1 MPWGKESLPL
11 GKGITRVPP
20 EPGYDSAVTKRGA
33 ETAAGRGT
41 SLILITLA
49 SGQFLMTL
57 DSSVMNVAI
66 ATVAKDV
73 GTTVTGIQTAIT
85 LYTLVMAMLMIP
97 GGKVGTLIGRK
108 RAFSIGC
115 VIYGAGSLTTA
126 LSPNLTVLIVGWSI
140 LEGIGAALI
149 LPAIVALVASNFAP
163 EGRPRA
169 YGLVMA
175 AGAIAVAVGPLIGG
189 VATTYFSWR
198 YVFVGEVLIVLAIL
212 VLARRVQDAPVEA
225 RPRLDLVGA
234 VLSAAGL
241 GLAVFGVLRSSQWGW
256 VLPKPGGPAILGL
269 SPTIVLILAG
279 LLVLW
284 LFSIWEHHVVKRGAE
299 PLVRLSMLGNRQLT
313 GGLVMFFFQFL
324 IQAGLF
330 FTIPLYL
337 SVALGLSAIDTGIK
351 IIPLS
356 VTLLIAAAGI
366 PRFLPHISPRL
377 VVQGGLLSMFAG
389 IVWLFAS
396 IDVHAGA
403 EIVTVPLLLA
413 GLGIGALASQL
424 GSVTV
429 SAVPDDE
436 SPEVGGLQNTAT
448 NLGASI
454 GTALAGSLLIAALT
468 ASFLHG
474 IQQNPAVPPAVSS
487 QASTELAGGIP
498 FLSDADLQT
507 ALTKAG
513 ASKQVTKA
521 VLDENEQA
529 RLDGL
534 RTALAALA
542 LLALIALFFSTRIP
556 PEQPRSADTG
566 SPEPAAGRRRSSDG

>member
-1 MPWGKESLPL
+1 MKQRTGQVLL
-11 GKGITRVPP
+11 
-20 EPGYDSAVTKRGA
+20 
-33 ETAAGRGT
+33 
-41 SLILITLA
+41 TLA

-97 GGKVGTLIGRK
+97 GGKAGSVIGRK

-126 LSPNLTVLIVGWSI
+126 LAQNLTVLIIGWSV

-149 LPAIVALVASNFAP
+149 LPAIVALVAGNFQP

-189 VATTYFSWR
+189 IATTYFSWR
-198 YVFVGEVLIVLAIL
+198 WVFAGEVLIVIAIL
-212 VLARRVQDAPVEA
+212 ALARRVQDAPIE
-225 RPRLDLVGA
+225 RPTRVDMVGA

-241 GLAVFGVLRSSQWGW
+241 GLAVFGVLRSSLWGW
-256 VLPKPGGPAILGL
+256 VLPKPDGPAILGL
-269 SPTIVLILAG
+269 SPTIVLIFGG
-279 LLVLW
+279 LFVLW
-284 LFSIWEHHVVKRGAE
+284 LFGAWEHHVERTGGEA
-299 PLVRLSMLGNRQLT
+299 LVRLSMLGNRQFT
-313 GGLVMFFFQFL
+313 GGLGMFFFQFL
-324 IQAGLF
+324 VQAGLF
-330 FTIPLYL
+330 FTIPLFL
-337 SVALGLSAIDTGIK
+337 SVALGLSAIDTGIR
-351 IIPLS
+351 IMPLS
-356 VTLLIAAAGI
+356 ITLLIAAAGI
-366 PRFLPHISPRL
+366 PRFLPNVSPRL
-377 VVQGGLLSMFAG
+377 IVQAGLLAMFAG
-389 IVWLFAS
+389 IVWLFMS

-474 IQQNPAVPPAVSS
+474 IEQNPAVPPEVSA
-487 QASTELAGGIP
+487 QASVELADGIP
-498 FLSDADLQT
+498 FISNADLQA
-507 ALTKAG
+507 ALTEAG
-513 ASKQVTKA
+513 ASQEVAQA

-534 RTALAALA
+534 RIALAVLA
-542 LLALIALFFSTRIP
+542 LIALIALFFSTRIP
-556 PEQPRSADTG
+556 TEQPG
-566 SPEPAAGRRRSSDG
+566 STLQRALATSGGAESTAVDM